1 MIDFQEMNITVVG
14 SGMEGGSYAIALKN
28 YIKPKKLWGIDINP
42 NIIKAAEYLNV
53 IDEGFIDPSFPLKN
67 SDIVILCIYPKQIAA
82 FIEDNNELFKKGSII
97 TDVAGVKSNIVE
109 KVEKFIR
116 DDINYVPGHPMAG
129 NEYKGFLYADKDIF
143 KNTTYLILPRE
154 INSKKSIETV
164 ELLAKKIGSSKVYK
178 TDPVTH
184 DEMIAYASQLI
195 HVIAASI
202 VNNDNYSEDIDIF
215 SGGSFKSATRVANIN
230 SDLWTDAF
238 FENKDNLVKE
248 LEHFTNNIE
257 EFIYALKNNDEEK
270 IYKLLELSHKK
281 KNEYKNKFN
290 KY

>member
-1 MIDFQEMNITVVG
+1 MIDFSNMNITVVG
-14 SGMEGGSYAIALKN
+14 LGMEGGSYAIALRN
-28 YIKPKKLWGIDINP
+28 YLKPNKLWGVDKNSDV
-42 NIIKAAEYLNV
+42 IKAAEYLSV
-53 IDEGFIDPSFPLKN
+53 IDEGFTNPSFPLKN

-82 FIEDNNELFKKGSII
+82 FIEEHNNLFKKGCVV
-97 TDVAGVKSNIVE
+97 TDVAGVKKNMIE

-116 DDINYVPGHPMAG
+116 DDIDYVPGHPMAG

-154 INSKKSIETV
+154 VNSKKSIETV

-195 HVIAASI
+195 HVVAAAI
-202 VNNDNYSEDIDIF
+202 VNNENYSEDIDIF

-238 FENKDNLVKE
+238 FENKENLVKE
-248 LEHFTNNIE
+248 LEHFKDNIE
-257 EFIYALKNNDEEK
+257 EFINALKNNDEAK
-270 IYKLLELSHKK
+270 IYNLLELSHKK
-281 KNEYKNKFN
+281 KNEFKNKFN
-290 KY
+290 NY

>member
-1 MIDFQEMNITVVG
+1 
-14 SGMEGGSYAIALKN
+14 
-28 YIKPKKLWGIDINP
+28 
-42 NIIKAAEYLNV
+42 
-53 IDEGFIDPSFPLKN
+53 
-67 SDIVILCIYPKQIAA
+67 
-82 FIEDNNELFKKGSII
+82 
-97 TDVAGVKSNIVE
+97 
-109 KVEKFIR
+109 
-116 DDINYVPGHPMAG
+116 MAG

-154 INSKKSIETV
+154 KNSKESIDTV
-164 ELLAKKIGSSKVYK
+164 EILAKKIGSSKVYK
-178 TDPVTH
+178 TDPTTH

-238 FENKDNLVKE
+238 FENKENLIKE
-248 LEHFTNNIE
+248 LEHFKGNIE